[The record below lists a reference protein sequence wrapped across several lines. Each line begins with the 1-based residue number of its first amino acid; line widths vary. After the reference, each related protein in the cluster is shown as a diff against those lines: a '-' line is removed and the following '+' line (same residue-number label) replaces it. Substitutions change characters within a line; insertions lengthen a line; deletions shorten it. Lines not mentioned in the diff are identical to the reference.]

1 MVEAEPKEWAVTPGK
16 LEEAVRRL
24 VRAANP
30 VRIILF
36 GSHARGDADDFS
48 DLDLLVIER
57 EVENRYEEL
66 QRLSEALL
74 GLVLP
79 VDLLVIS
86 EADYRQWSQT
96 PGSVYRAAYQEGRV
110 LYEAA

>member
-1 MVEAEPKEWAVTPGK
+1 MGETGSREWAVTAEK

-24 VRAANP
+24 VRVASP

-48 DLDLLVIER
+48 DLDLLIVER

-86 EADYRQWSQT
+86 EADYREWSQT
-96 PGSVYRAAYQEGRV
+96 PGSVYRAADLEGKV